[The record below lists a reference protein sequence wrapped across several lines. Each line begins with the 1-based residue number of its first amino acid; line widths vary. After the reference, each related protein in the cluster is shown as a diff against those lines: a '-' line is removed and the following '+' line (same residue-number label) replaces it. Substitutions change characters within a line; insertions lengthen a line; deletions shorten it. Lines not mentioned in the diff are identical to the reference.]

1 MGVFYPAVVG
11 ASSGGEQTIV
21 DVQTLP
27 SGSAIKDVIYRTPG
41 GGDASEYQSVVIS
54 YDGTRTISDYS
65 DELQANGFDTP
76 TISSGT
82 YTFTPNAL
90 IKYTYNNTDV
100 SVTSIILTDNASSIS
115 VSIMNGTSTVD
126 SFTLTTGTKIE
137 YKMASL
143 YIYYAGN
150 STDQCFSR
158 LVDLQL
164 FEIINNSAVYSGEEE
179 DTEEIEDSAICDVS
193 CKTASPT
200 AAKEGF
206 SETYILN
213 SGNRFSMYIA
223 NSNTSASAIT
233 LNICG
238 TGAKPIYLNGMP
250 SSSTNYYLPAGV
262 YEVYYDGTNYRIRT
276 DGGFDATNML
286 YLVDEST
293 TSQIDTYGISDCVCN
308 TTGST
313 AAKEA
318 TSESYILNTG
328 NMFTMCLLNSNTSDS
343 ALTLNVAGTGAKPLY
358 INGTVSSSTNYSL
371 PAGNYIVYYDG
382 TNYHVR
388 TDGAIPCNPSS
399 MLSTLGLS
407 DIILFDT

>member
-1 MGVFYPAVVG
+1 MSIFYPAVVG
-11 ASSGGEQTIV
+11 ASQGGEETII

-41 GGDASEYQSVVIS
+41 GGDSSEFRDVSIYYGSNK
-54 YDGTRTISDYS
+54 TLSDYS
-65 DELQANGFDTP
+65 DELQANGFDAP
-76 TISSGT
+76 TISSGE
-82 YTFTPNAL
+82 YTLIPNAL
-90 IKYTYNNTDV
+90 IKYKYSV
-100 SVTSIILTDNASSIS
+100 SEYATVTSITLSYGQYNMINIRIGLTGCPFIYIDDQI
-115 VSIMNGTSTVD
+115 GEETSP
-126 SFTLTTGTKIE
+126 LK
-137 YKMASL
+137 YKEASL
-143 YIYYAGN
+143 YKYYAGN
-150 STDQCFSR
+150 STDQNFSR
-158 LVDLQL
+158 VVDLQL
-164 FEIINNSAVYSGEEE
+164 FEIINSDAVYA
-179 DTEEIEDSAICDVS
+179 DSAICDVS
-193 CKTASPT
+193 CQTASSV
-200 AAKEGF
+200 AAKEAF

-213 SGNRFSMYIA
+213 SGNRFSMYVA

-238 TGAKPIYLNGMP
+238 TGAKPIYLNGNP

-262 YEVYYDGTNYRIRT
+262 YEVYYDGANYRIRT
-276 DGGFDATNML
+276 DGGFDATNMF

-293 TSQIDTYGISDCVCN
+293 TSQIDNYGMSDCICN

-318 TSESYILNTG
+318 MSESYILNTG

-358 INGTVSSSTNYSL
+358 INGVVSSSTNYSL

-388 TDGAIPCNPSS
+388 TNGAIPCNPSS
-399 MLSTLGLS
+399 MLSALGLS
-407 DIILFDT
+407 DVILFDT